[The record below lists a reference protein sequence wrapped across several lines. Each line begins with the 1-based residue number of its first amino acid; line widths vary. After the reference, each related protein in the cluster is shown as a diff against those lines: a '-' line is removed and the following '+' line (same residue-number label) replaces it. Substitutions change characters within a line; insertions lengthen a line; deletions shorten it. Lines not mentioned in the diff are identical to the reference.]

1 MLRLAAALPAA
12 VIATAAFA
20 QQELPACPDTISV
33 QDRFEGAAPE
43 GWQAHRRDMPP
54 RLVDIRF
61 YIGHPSEGR
70 AVEPVAGS
78 ARGERQWE
86 QAALKLMA
94 KVHRVSLRKAKRAA
108 EA

>member
-1 MLRLAAALPAA
+1 VCRKAYIDPCVFVAWEDGRL
-12 VIATAAFA
+12 
-20 QQELPACPDTISV
+20 QK
-33 QDRFEGAAPE
+33 
-43 GWQAHRRDMPP
+43 
-54 RLVDIRF
+54 
-61 YIGHPSEGR
+61 
-70 AVEPVAGS
+70 VAGS